1 MRSAASNPR
10 PRRLTAD
17 VASDSGTDH
26 PLRRVNGRVGVAGR
40 SMDGE
45 GDLLSDAR
53 SSNRKLLL
61 LLAVALPLASEA
73 IERGDTADRY

>member
-1 MRSAASNPR
+1 MRSAASIPH

-17 VASDSGTDH
+17 VACDSGTDH

-45 GDLLSDAR
+45 GDLLSAR

-61 LLAVALPLASEA
+61 ALAVALPLASEA
-73 IERGDTADRY
+73 MAQGETAD